1 MAGWSISDRRVPSAV
16 ERAELGARRDAL
28 FRSLAAAGQGE
39 AYQLIAQLFLAFHG
53 ARVSAEEAGAQ
64 LALFAVQVAELP
76 LWAIRAGCGELI
88 RKDASWPPSA
98 GQVRAACE
106 RACEADR
113 DEYRRLNQI
122 FSAQQV
128 HEPDEAERA
137 RVTEAFEKLAKDIG
151 LRDPYA
157 TEKLRRDAPSAP
169 KETHDEALARLARE
183 YAASPVGLTPEE
195 LKGRLA

>member
-1 MAGWSISDRRVPSAV
+1 MAGWSISDRRLPSAV

-28 FRSLAAAGQGE
+28 FRSLA
-39 AYQLIAQLFLAFHG
+39 
-53 ARVSAEEAGAQ
+53 
-64 LALFAVQVAELP
+64 
-76 LWAIRAGCGELI
+76 
-88 RKDASWPPSA
+88 
-98 GQVRAACE
+98 AACE